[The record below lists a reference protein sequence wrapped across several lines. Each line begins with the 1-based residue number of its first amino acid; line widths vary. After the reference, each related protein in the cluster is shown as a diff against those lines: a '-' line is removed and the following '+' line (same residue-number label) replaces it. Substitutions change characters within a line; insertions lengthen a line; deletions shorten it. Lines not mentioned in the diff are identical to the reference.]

1 MNSSITDFFPVHKR
15 KYNKIE
21 KSKEKEIN
29 AEKEENF
36 EHVDVFQNN
45 FFFNRKSRKQLIKA
59 MIVFL

>member
-45 FFFNRKSRKQLIKA
+45 YFF
-59 MIVFL
+59 